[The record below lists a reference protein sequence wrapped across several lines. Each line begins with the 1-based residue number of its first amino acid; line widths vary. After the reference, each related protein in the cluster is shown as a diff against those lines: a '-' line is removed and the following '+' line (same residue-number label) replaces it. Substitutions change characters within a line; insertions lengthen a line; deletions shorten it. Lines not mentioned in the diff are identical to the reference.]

1 MPKFLAPIDLT
12 KNEIQ
17 NAVFQN
23 LTTAPSSPVKG
34 QFYFNSSS
42 NTLYVYDGT
51 AWKDALSQGV
61 INYNNL
67 TNIPI
72 INAGSSTVSTPG
84 IYRTTTATT
93 TFSGVYKAVEH
104 QGALVIYDGTH
115 AIEIYGT
122 DIKYHGPTASSEVI
136 DIISSINSLGSN
148 KVTKNPAIT
157 GATKTKITYDSKG
170 LVTAGADLAASD
182 IPDLSSTYIPQTA
195 KGAASGVA
203 PLNSSS
209 KIDSTYIPDLSS
221 TYLLA
226 NKKGAANGVA
236 ELDSNG
242 LVPES
247 QLPSYVDDVIDLLAL
262 TNTAPSTCAKGDKY
276 FNTTSNKIF
285 TATATNTWG
294 STGKTPETGVIY
306 VNLADNST
314 YRWSGSAMVKISNPL
329 DIATL
334 SEAQAGTNDTKVM
347 TPLKVKQALAW
358 QYVGL
363 LQNYSYKETI
373 GNGTSTRVTLHHNF
387 STHNVMVA
395 VYENNEPYQQVYP
408 DIYMPSPRE
417 VTLEFSTAPTTNQ
430 YKVYI
435 TALPE
440 PS

>member
-84 IYRTTTATT
+84 IYRTTAAST
-93 TFSGVYKAVEH
+93 TFSGIYKNVEH

-122 DIKYHGPTASSEVI
+122 DIKYHGPTASSGVM
-136 DIISSINSLGSN
+136 DIISTINSLDNN

-182 IPDLSSTYIPQTA
+182 
-195 KGAASGVA
+195 
-203 PLNSSS
+203 
-209 KIDSTYIPDLSS
+209 IPDLSS

-329 DIATL
+329 DIATI
-334 SEAQAGTNDTKVM
+334 SEAQAGTNNTKAM
-347 TPLKVKQALAW
+347 TPLRVTQAIAW
-358 QYVGL
+358 QSLGLFQEHSYVA
-363 LQNYSYKETI
+363 TI
-373 GNGTSTRVTLHHNF
+373 GNGTSTSITVNHNF

-395 VYENNEPYQQVYP
+395 VYENNDPYQQVYP
-408 DIYMPSPRE
+408 DIYMPSPMY